1 MGERKSDKQRQT
13 LKKIAEIKVCQK
25 IFHSTKD
32 KMASVEER
40 TAFAKLE
47 ALKDIRSK
55 TISLE
60 KLKLKLLHDVDSFE
74 AESKCV
80 AEYRREMELLQQE
93 KMAHVEELR
102 QIHADINAMET
113 VIKQAEE
120 SKRIAM
126 DSARRLVEDYRPL
139 KHEVDLMRTELLGLE
154 KLPELANEEKERLTG
169 LGILEK
175 PKSILEAGPPHGWPQ
190 TMHAAM
196 QNMQHH
202 QQLAAA
208 AAAGSRANHPAGPP
222 GSFLAAAAAQHSA
235 MGLGPLSGP
244 STTPKSLTAQPGV
257 APPAFRYTQQPPP
270 MKSCLSCHQQ
280 IHRNAPI
287 CPLCKAKSRSR
298 NPKKPKKKD

>member
-1 MGERKSDKQRQT
+1 MDFPDFS
-13 LKKIAEIKVCQK
+13 
-25 IFHSTKD
+25 
-32 KMASVEER
+32 
-40 TAFAKLE
+40 
-47 ALKDIRSK
+47 RSK

-74 AESKCV
+74 AESKSIT
-80 AEYRREMELLQQE
+80 EYRREMELLQQE

-120 SKRIAM
+120 SKRSAM
-126 DSARRLVEDYRPL
+126 ENARRLVDDYRPL

-154 KLPELANEEKERLTG
+154 KLPELANEEKERLTAV
-169 LGILEK
+169 GILEK
-175 PKSILEAGPPHGWPQ
+175 PKILETPHGWPQ
-190 TMHAAM
+190 SMHAA
-196 QNMQHH
+196 MQHH

-208 AAAGSRANHPAGPP
+208 AAAAAAAGSRGHPGGPP

-257 APPAFRYTQQPPP
+257 APPAFRYT
-270 MKSCLSCHQQ
+270 
-280 IHRNAPI
+280 
-287 CPLCKAKSRSR
+287 
-298 NPKKPKKKD
+298 